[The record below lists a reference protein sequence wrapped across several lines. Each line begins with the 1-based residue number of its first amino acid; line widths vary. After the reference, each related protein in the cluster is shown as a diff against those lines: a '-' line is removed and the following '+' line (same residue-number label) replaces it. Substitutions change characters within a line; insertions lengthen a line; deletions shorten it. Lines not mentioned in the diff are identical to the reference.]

1 MSWDWEKL
9 KEQQERRT
17 GGPVPPQMDEMLQKF
32 KNFRLPGGPLVLL
45 LVVAI
50 ILGTSMFYT
59 VAVDEV
65 GVVQRFGKY
74 VRTTQPGLNFKLPA
88 GIEAVT
94 KVKVRR
100 VYAEE
105 FGLTTDDQ
113 GRVRFGAGDDS
124 ASVSIMLTGDL
135 NVALVP
141 WIVQYRI
148 NDPYNYLF
156 KVQDVR
162 RLLQD
167 MSEAAMRLVVGD
179 RSINEVISKREEIAV
194 EARQLLQR
202 ELDEAES
209 GINIVTIEMKRTNVP
224 GPVQPSFNEVNQA
237 GQEKERM
244 IYEAR
249 EDYNKAIP
257 AARGEAERVIRGAE
271 GYAFEVVNRAK
282 GDAARFQSIYAE
294 YVKAKD
300 VTRRRIYLETLKSLL
315 PKLGQKYILDA
326 DQKNVLPLLN
336 LGAKPVPVEEL
347 TK

>member
-9 KEQQERRT
+9 KEQQEKRT
-17 GGPVPPQMDEMLQKF
+17 GGPMPPQMDELFQQF
-32 KNFRLPGGPLVLL
+32 KKIRLPGGPLMLI
-45 LVVAI
+45 LVVVI
-50 ILGTSMFYT
+50 FLGTSMFFT

-65 GVVQRFGKY
+65 GVVQRFGKF
-74 VRTTQPGLNFKLPA
+74 VRITQPGLNFKLPT
-88 GIEAVT
+88 GIETVT

-105 FGLTTDDQ
+105 FGLTGTPEE
-113 GRVRFGAGDDS
+113 GGTRFRSKDES
-124 ASVSIMLTGDL
+124 SSVSIMLTGDL

-148 NDPYNYLF
+148 NEPYNYLF

-194 EARQLLQR
+194 EARLLLQR
-202 ELDEAES
+202 ELDKAEA
-209 GINIVTIEMKRTNVP
+209 GMNIVTIEMKRTNVP

-237 GQEKERM
+237 GQEKEKL
-244 IYEAR
+244 IYQAR

-271 GYAFEVVNRAK
+271 GYAMEVVNRAK
-282 GDAARFQSIYAE
+282 GDTSRFQSVYEE

-300 VTRRRIYLETLKSLL
+300 ITRRRIYLETLKDLL
-315 PKLGQKYILDA
+315 PKLGQKYIIDA

-336 LGAKPVPVEEL
+336 IGAKIKEDI

>member
-17 GGPVPPQMDEMLQKF
+17 GGPVPPRVDELYQQF
-32 KNFRLPGGPLVLL
+32 KKIRLPGGPLL
-45 LVVAI
+45 LVLVVVI
-50 ILGTSMFYT
+50 VLGTSMFYT
-59 VAVDEV
+59 VGVDEV

-88 GIEAVT
+88 GIETVT

-105 FGLTTDDQ
+105 FGLT
-113 GRVRFGAGDDS
+113 AGDDGRARINTADDS
-124 ASVSIMLTGDL
+124 SSVAIMLTGDL

-156 KVQDVR
+156 KVEDVR
-162 RLLQD
+162 QLLQD

-194 EARQLLQR
+194 ETRQVLQK
-202 ELDEAES
+202 ELDNAEAGLS
-209 GINIVTIEMKRTNVP
+209 IVTVEMKRTNVP

-237 GQEKERM
+237 GQEKEKM
-244 IYEAR
+244 IYQAR

-257 AARGEAERVIRGAE
+257 AARGEAERMIRGAE
-271 GYAFEVVNRAK
+271 GYALEVVNRAK
-282 GDAARFQSIYAE
+282 GDTARFQAVYGE

-300 VTRRRIYLETLKSLL
+300 ITRRRIYLDTLRDLL
-315 PKLGQKYILDA
+315 PKLGHKYVLDA

-336 LGAKPVPVEEL
+336 IGAKPVEEM
-347 TK
+347 KQ